1 MFCVKAAALTSSLEQ
16 VKDTATRPEEHFPE
30 FEELEMPKIHKRSLK
45 TITLPSLLTPSIP

>member
-1 MFCVKAAALTSSLEQ
+1 M
-16 VKDTATRPEEHFPE
+16 KDTATRPEEHFPE